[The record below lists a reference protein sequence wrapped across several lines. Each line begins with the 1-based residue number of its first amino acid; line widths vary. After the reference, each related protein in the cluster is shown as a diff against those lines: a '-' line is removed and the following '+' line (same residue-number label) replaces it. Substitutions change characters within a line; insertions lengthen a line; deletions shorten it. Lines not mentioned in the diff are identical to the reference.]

1 MTILIACLSTGKDT
15 WGHVG
20 KLINEENW
28 DKVFLVT
35 NSFGKEKFTAKKEI
49 DFIVVDI
56 DKPLEE
62 LKNEVYSQLKSK
74 IRPSET
80 EMALNLYSGSGK
92 EHMVILSSL
101 LKLGLG
107 IRLIA
112 VTNKGIEEV

>member
-1 MTILIACLSTGKDT
+1 MTSLIASLSTGKDT

-62 LKNEVYSQLKSK
+62 IKEEIYSQLKSK
-74 IRPSET
+74 IKSSET
-80 EMALNLYSGSGK
+80 EVALNLYSGSGK
-92 EHMVILSSL
+92 EHMAIISSL

-107 IRLIA
+107 IRLMG
-112 VTNKGIEEV
+112 VTNKGIEEI